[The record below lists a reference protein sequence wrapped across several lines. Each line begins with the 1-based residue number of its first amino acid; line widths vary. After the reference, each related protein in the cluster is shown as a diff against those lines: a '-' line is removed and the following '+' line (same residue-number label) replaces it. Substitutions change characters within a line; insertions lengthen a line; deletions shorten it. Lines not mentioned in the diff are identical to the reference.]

1 MKPASAL
8 ILALFTLSACQS
20 GLTPPPAAV
29 EASLPGELVVKFQP
43 GTSEAAKAAPVQVIG
58 AKDQIIQQGLTD
70 NGVILVT
77 KGKSPEEAW
86 NTATKTID
94 NNLDK

>member
-1 MKPASAL
+1 
-8 ILALFTLSACQS
+8 
-20 GLTPPPAAV
+20 
-29 EASLPGELVVKFQP
+29 
-43 GTSEAAKAAPVQVIG
+43 VIG